1 MKRIYIL
8 LMTIAALLS
17 CSDDY
22 LDKKSNK
29 SLVVPKTL
37 DDFQALLDNSDQVMN
52 IVPGVGLIASAE
64 SFMEDATLQALYS
77 STERN
82 SYVWAKDVYQGEEV
96 SDWNVLYQQVF
107 YANVV
112 LKGLEGITPTAANQM
127 KWNMVKGIAL
137 FSRAHAFHQLTEI
150 FTSPYDGTTAS
161 QALGIPLPLSPD
173 INEPVRRSTLE
184 ETFNVI
190 IDDLKQ
196 AITLLPITAVSK
208 TRPTTT
214 TAKAL
219 LARIYLNMREYDN
232 AESFADLAWKE
243 NNYLIDY
250 NTLDPT
256 SFAPIPFMNEET
268 QYYAKLITYSYV
280 VSTSTYID
288 TLLLQKYQA
297 GDLRKE
303 LFFQYVAD
311 NRYFFK
317 GSYTGSWQVFGG
329 IANDEV
335 LLIRAEC
342 RARNGN
348 TTGALEDLNTLIE
361 KRWKTG
367 MFVPFT
373 ATEQVPLLTLILE
386 ERQKELIFRNTR
398 WSDLRRLNKEEQF
411 AATLKHVVGGTLHA
425 LPPNDLRYAFPIP
438 DAEIRTT
445 GMEQN
450 PR

>member
-1 MKRIYIL
+1 MKRIYA
-8 LMTIAALLS
+8 LMIIAITLTS
-17 CSDDY
+17 CGEDY

-29 SLVVPKTL
+29 SLVIPRTL
-37 DDFQALLDNSDQVMN
+37 DDFQALLDNSQQVMN
-52 IVPGVGLIASAE
+52 IVPGIGLIASDE
-64 SFMEDATLQALYS
+64 SFMEDAVLQALYT

-82 SYVWAKDVYQGEEV
+82 SYTWEKNVYQGEEV

-112 LKGLEGITPTAANQM
+112 LKGLEDITPTTTNQA
-127 KWNMVKGIAL
+127 KWNTVKGIAL
-137 FSRAHAFHQLTEI
+137 FSRAHAFHQLVEI
-150 FTSPYDGTTAS
+150 FTSPYEQSTAS
-161 QALGIPLPLSPD
+161 QALGIPIRLSPD
-173 INEPVRRSTLE
+173 INAPVQRATLAE
-184 ETFNVI
+184 SYETI
-190 IDDLKQ
+190 IGDLKQ
-196 AITLLPITAVSK
+196 AMTLLPTTAVSK

-219 LARIYLNMREYDN
+219 LARIYLNMQQYAE
-232 AESFADLAWKE
+232 AESYADLAWTE
-243 NNYLIDY
+243 NNYLLDY
-250 NTLDPT
+250 NDLDPA
-256 SFAPIPFMNEET
+256 SYAPIPFMNGET
-268 QYYAKLITYSYV
+268 QYYATLITYSYV
-280 VSTSTYID
+280 ISTATYID
-288 TLLLQKYQA
+288 TLLLAKYQD
-297 GDLRKE
+297 GDLRKD

-348 TTGALEDLNTLIE
+348 TSGALEDLNTLME

-367 MFVPFT
+367 MFSPFT
-373 ATEQVPLLTLILE
+373 EAAQEPLLKLILD
-386 ERQKELIFRNTR
+386 ERQKELVFRNTR
-398 WSDLRRLNKEEQF
+398 WSDLRRLNKEDRF
-411 AATLKHVVGGTLHA
+411 AITLKRSVSGTLHT
-425 LPPNDLRYAFPIP
+425 LPPNDLRYTFPIP